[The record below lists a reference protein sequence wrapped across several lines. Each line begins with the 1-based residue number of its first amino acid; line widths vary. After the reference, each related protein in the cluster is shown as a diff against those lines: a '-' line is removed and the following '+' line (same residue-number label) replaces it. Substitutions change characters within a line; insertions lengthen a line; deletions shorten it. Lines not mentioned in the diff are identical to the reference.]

1 MTPPTGTPPAGI
13 SPTGTPA
20 AGTSPAGAEPAAR
33 FRDLVA
39 AEWLKFLSLRSIRRG
54 AVVSALAVVALNA
67 NAAYADYRNWPTYPA
82 QIRAEFVPDWAMND
96 AFNDGSALILM
107 LAASALGALM
117 IVSDYAS
124 GLARTTFAAVP
135 ARRSVVAAKTTVLT
149 AVMVVY
155 GAVVAGTSFAVT
167 QAILSGRGIG
177 ISIGYPGALRAV
189 AASALLAPVCA
200 LVGLGIGAVVRHP
213 AASIVAAVVV
223 LLLVPALLDER
234 RRLTADLSHATPRG
248 AWSRLDG
255 LSVMQQ
261 LPYQATVP
269 GSWLVYAGWSLAGV
283 LVAVL
288 VVHRRDL

>member
-1 MTPPTGTPPAGI
+1 MTALSGA
-13 SPTGTPA
+13 SPTGTPRSGIPRS
-20 AGTSPAGAEPAAR
+20 GTSRSGAEPAAR

-39 AEWLKFLSLRSIRRG
+39 AEWLKFASLRSTRWG
-54 AVVSALAVVALNA
+54 AAVSALAVVALNA

-82 QIRAEFVPDWAMND
+82 QVRAEFVPDWAMND
-96 AFNDGSALILM
+96 AFNDGSTLILI

-135 ARRSVVAAKTTVLT
+135 ARRSVVAAKATVLT

-167 QAILSGRGIG
+167 QAILSGRGVG
-177 ISIGYPGALRAV
+177 ISLGYPGALRAV

-213 AASIVAAVVV
+213 AAGIVAAVVV
-223 LLLVPALLDER
+223 LLLVPALLNER
-234 RRLTADLSHATPRG
+234 RRLTADLLHAMPRG

-255 LSVMQQ
+255 LSVMQR
-261 LPYQATVP
+261 LPYQASVP
-269 GSWLVYAGWSLAGV
+269 GSWLVYAAWSLAGV